1 MNERTIYMLS
11 NGSTDVYDS
20 NTLTSFS
27 NKIPLNL
34 EASQGERWE
43 IAVAGFGVSTNFRN
57 IELPLKRNVPSLI
70 ISNMAKPANHEYQF
84 KFQKNEDMRGCEYKE
99 IYFEDKIYSEK
110 DIRDIFQ
117 RINDENPY
125 VHFSVVDGKL
135 KISNHTDRGVQFPRY
150 FVFMHASFLKS
161 FGIIPRGLDEGEQFE
176 YKDLPFYFANH
187 KFKRLRTESNI
198 FQKFVRHPTYDENY
212 YCYFMNN
219 PELPFNGTKKIE
231 DVAFPKLIQIECT
244 DIEPQ
249 ILNNNFYSHLAIFTP
264 AFKQNERYYYRE
276 FQSMEYT
283 TLQNTI
289 LKKLSFKIRD
299 EFEEQLQLL
308 PGPATLIKLHLR
320 KMSEPDKSFNVRLVS
335 GPNTDFPRN
344 TNTSFRVKLPQKLEL
359 NRNWK
364 VALTN
369 INYPTKFS
377 TFLHTRSR
385 RAIFFLPRN
394 EANSR
399 EVAVGEMKAHIFD
412 ELIEYTEEKF
422 IDEIRNFFTRHDIG
436 SVTYSDNLESYV
448 IRFKKLGILSISND
462 ILDMLGYD
470 KNEGVKGNH
479 ISMFNV
485 TDRFFMSFPKTKIN
499 IDLMRP
505 TYIMLYANFITN
517 TVVGGEFAKLLKVI
531 PLEHSERDYNIL
543 DIKNKEFCEL
553 ENTQIQEIEI
563 DLRSHDGT
571 PINFSGKKIVILNL
585 EFSNYSN

>member
-1 MNERTIYMLS
+1 MNEQTIYMLS

-34 EASQGERWE
+34 EVSQGERWE
-43 IAVAGFGVSTNFRN
+43 IAVAGFGVSTTFRN
-57 IELPLKRNVPSLI
+57 IELPLKRNAPSLI
-70 ISNMAKPANHEYQF
+70 VSNIAKPANHEYQF

-99 IYFEDKIYSEK
+99 LYFEDKIYSEK

-117 RINDENPY
+117 KFNNENPY
-125 VHFSVVDGKL
+125 ADFSIVDGKL
-135 KISNHTDRGVQFPRY
+135 SVSNLKDKGERFPRY

-161 FGIIPRGLDEGEQFE
+161 FGIIPRGIDESEQFE
-176 YKDLPFYFANH
+176 YKDLPFYFTNH
-187 KFKRLRTESNI
+187 NFKRLRTERNI
-198 FQKFVRHPTYDENY
+198 IQKFVRHPIYDENY
-212 YCYFMNN
+212 YCYFMND
-219 PELPFNGTKKIE
+219 PELPFIGTKKIE

-244 DIEPQ
+244 DIESQ
-249 ILNNNFYSHLAIFTP
+249 ILNNNFYSHLAIFSP
-264 AFKQNERYYYRE
+264 AFIQNERYFYRE

-283 TLQNTI
+283 TLQNTL

-299 EFEEQLQLL
+299 EFDEQLQLL

-335 GPNTDFPRN
+335 GPNIDFPRN

-377 TFLHTRSR
+377 TFLHKRSR
-385 RAIFFLPRN
+385 RTIIFLPRS
-394 EANSR
+394 NSI
-399 EVAVGEMKAHIFD
+399 EVVSIDHMKAHIFD
-412 ELIEYTEEKF
+412 DMIEYTEEKL
-422 IDEIRNFFTRHDIG
+422 IDEIKNFFVNNDFAT
-436 SVTYSDNLESYV
+436 VTYSHNLESYA
-448 IRFKKLGILSISND
+448 IKFKKPGILSIAND
-462 ILDMLGYD
+462 VLDVLGYN
-470 KNEGVKGNH
+470 KNEGVKGTH

-485 TDRFFMSFPKTKIN
+485 TEKFFMSFPKTKIN
-499 IDLMRP
+499 IELLRP

-531 PLEHSERDYNIL
+531 PLENSGRDYHIL

-571 PINFSGKKIVILNL
+571 PINFAEKKIIILNL
-585 EFSNYSN
+585 EFSNYSV